1 MELHIYR
8 DGSHDRI
15 VKDATKQDILYTIRS
30 PCAWFSSP
38 PKPVFHGKEQI
49 ATINRSGYMYP
60 TYIIHLESNSFRSIP
75 CSLTIRPPG
84 VFNSKSKFEYMGR
97 EYVWES
103 DKELSCEGKVIA
115 IFERKIAWTKKGVL
129 RIYGEQQKMID
140 VIVTTA
146 IAMQYRWEESR
157 NRRRRGAVSSG
168 GP

>member
-1 MELHIYR
+1 
-8 DGSHDRI
+8 
-15 VKDATKQDILYTIRS
+15 
-30 PCAWFSSP
+30 
-38 PKPVFHGKEQI
+38 
-49 ATINRSGYMYP
+49 
-60 TYIIHLESNSFRSIP
+60 
-75 CSLTIRPPG
+75 
-84 VFNSKSKFEYMGR
+84 MGR

-129 RIYGEQQKMID
+129 RIYGEQEKMID